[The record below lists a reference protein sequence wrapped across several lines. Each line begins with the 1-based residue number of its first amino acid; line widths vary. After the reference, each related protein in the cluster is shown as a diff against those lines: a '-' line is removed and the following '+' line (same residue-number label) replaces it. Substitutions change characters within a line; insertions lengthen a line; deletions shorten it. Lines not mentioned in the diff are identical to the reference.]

1 MIVVTGGAGFIGSN
15 VVAALEARGE
25 TGIVVCDTL
34 GAGDKWRNVAKRE
47 LAGVVA
53 PDSLFGFLEERRGA
67 VDAIFH
73 MGAVSST
80 TATDADLVVANNFGF
95 SLGLWEWCAR
105 AGARFVYAS
114 SAATYGDGAAG
125 FDDDGSVDALR
136 GLRPL
141 NLYGWSKHLFDRRV
155 ARLAAEGGPAPP
167 QWAGLKF
174 FNVFGPN
181 EYHKGPMRSVAH
193 QMYERIAAGDPVRL
207 FRSHHPDYEDGG
219 QMRDF
224 VPVDDCVEVMMWLHD
239 RPDVSG
245 LFNLGTGTARSFSDL
260 ARAVCAAMDAEPRI
274 EFVDTPERLRD
285 RYQYFTEARMEKL
298 RAAGCAHRF
307 RALEDA
313 VASYVRDYLA
323 GNDPYR

>member
-15 VVAALEARGE
+15 VVAALEEKGE
-25 TGIVVCDTL
+25 SEIVVCDTL
-34 GAGDKWRNVAKRE
+34 GEGDKWRNVARRE
-47 LAGVVA
+47 LAGIVA

-67 VDAIFH
+67 VDMVFH

-80 TATDADLVVANNFGF
+80 TATDADLVVASNFGF

-105 AGARFVYAS
+105 AGARLVYAS

-125 FDDDGSVDALR
+125 FDDDGSVDGLR
-136 GLRPL
+136 RLRPL

-155 ARLAAEGGPAPP
+155 ARLSAEGGPAPP
-167 QWAGLKF
+167 QWVGLKF

-193 QMYERIAAGDPVRL
+193 QIYERVAAGDPVRL
-207 FRSHHPDYEDGG
+207 FRSHRPDYEDGG

-224 VPVDDCVEVMMWLHD
+224 VPVDECVEAMMWLRD

-245 LFNLGTGTARSFSDL
+245 LFNLGTGAARSFSDL

-274 EFVDTPERLRD
+274 EFVDAPERLRD
-285 RYQYFTEARMEKL
+285 GYQYFTEARMEKL
-298 RAAGCAHRF
+298 RAAGYGRRF
-307 RALEDA
+307 RPLEDA

-323 GNDPYR
+323 ESDPHR

>member
-25 TGIVVCDTL
+25 AEIVVCDSL
-34 GAGDKWRNVAKRE
+34 GTGGKWRNVAKRE
-47 LAGVVA
+47 LAGIVA
-53 PDSLFGFLEERRGA
+53 PDSLFDYLEGRPGA
-67 VDAIFH
+67 VDAVFH

-80 TATDADLVVANNFGF
+80 AATDADLVVANNVGF
-95 SLGLWEWCAR
+95 SLKLWDWCAR

-114 SAATYGDGAAG
+114 SAATYGDGGTG
-125 FDDDGSVDALR
+125 FDDDGSVDGLR
-136 GLRPL
+136 RLRPL

-155 ARLAAEGGPAPP
+155 ARLCAEGRPAPP

-193 QMYERIAAGDPVRL
+193 QIHEQIASGGPVRL
-207 FRSHHPDYEDGG
+207 FRSYDPDCEDGS

-224 VPVDDCVEVMMWLHD
+224 ISVDDCVDVMMWLHG

-260 ARAVCAAMDAEPRI
+260 ARAVFAAMDAEPRI
-274 EFVDTPERLRD
+274 EFVDMPQDLRGA
-285 RYQYFTEARMEKL
+285 YQYFTEARMDKL
-298 RAAGCAHRF
+298 RAAGCGYAF
-307 RALEDA
+307 RSLEEA
-313 VASYVRDYLA
+313 VASYVEGYLVKS
-323 GNDPYR
+323 DPYR

>member
-15 VVAALEARGE
+15 VVAALEERGE
-25 TGIVVCDTL
+25 SEIVVCDTL
-34 GAGDKWRNVAKRE
+34 GEGDKWRNVARRE
-47 LAGVVA
+47 LAGIVA

-67 VDAIFH
+67 VDMVFH

-80 TATDADLVVANNFGF
+80 TATDADLVVASNFGF

-105 AGARFVYAS
+105 AGARLVYAS

-125 FDDDGSVDALR
+125 FDDDGSVDGLR
-136 GLRPL
+136 RLRPL

-155 ARLAAEGGPAPP
+155 ARLSAEGGPAPP
-167 QWAGLKF
+167 QWVGLKF

-193 QMYERIAAGDPVRL
+193 QIYERVAAGGPVRL
-207 FRSHHPDYEDGG
+207 FRSHRPDYEDGG

-224 VPVDDCVEVMMWLHD
+224 VPVDECVEAMMWLRD

-245 LFNLGTGTARSFSDL
+245 LFNLGTGAARSFSDL

-274 EFVDTPERLRD
+274 EFVDAPERLRD
-285 RYQYFTEARMEKL
+285 GYQYFTEARMEKL
-298 RAAGCAHRF
+298 RAAGYGRRF
-307 RALEDA
+307 RPLEDA

-323 GNDPYR
+323 ESDPHR

>member
-53 PDSLFGFLEERRGA
+53 PDSLFEFLEERRGD
-67 VDAIFH
+67 VDAVFH

-105 AGARFVYAS
+105 AGARLVYAS

-125 FDDDGSVDALR
+125 FDDDGSVYALR
-136 GLRPL
+136 RLRPL

-167 QWAGLKF
+167 QWIGLKF

-193 QMYERIAAGDPVRL
+193 QMYEQVAAGDPVRL

-224 VPVDDCVEVMMWLHD
+224 VPVDECVEVMMWLHD
-239 RPDVSG
+239 RPGVSG